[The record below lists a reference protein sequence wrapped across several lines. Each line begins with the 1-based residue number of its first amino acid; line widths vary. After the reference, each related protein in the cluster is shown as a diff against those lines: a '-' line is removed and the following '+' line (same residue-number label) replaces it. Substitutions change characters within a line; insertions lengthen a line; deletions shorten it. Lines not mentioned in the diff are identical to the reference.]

1 MIYFS
6 FISGSMDRT
15 AKLWHLE
22 YTHPLRVFAGHE
34 QDVDVVKF
42 HPNCNYIATGGSDKT
57 IRLWSHSDA
66 KMVSLVCPHF
76 TFLDPRYL
84 VFISVVWQQYGQS
97 QRNKSEKFV
106 TNTSASK
113 CTRICINW
121 NPPFQTK
128 ITKIYLVKLL
138 LNVSVVK

>member
-1 MIYFS
+1 
-6 FISGSMDRT
+6 MDRT

-76 TFLDPRYL
+76 TFLDPGYL
-84 VFISVVWQQYGQS
+84 VFIYVVLLQQYGQS
-97 QRNKSEKFV
+97 HLNESEKFV
-106 TNTSASK
+106 TNT
-113 CTRICINW
+113 
-121 NPPFQTK
+121 
-128 ITKIYLVKLL
+128 Y
-138 LNVSVVK
+138 